1 MRGYSLVELLA
12 ALSVM
17 VTVMVV
23 SVPIV
28 ERSRQEGRVR
38 GAAFHLSSQ
47 CARLRM
53 TAVQRNANAALRFVE
68 SGGRYTVQPFV
79 DGDWD
84 GVRSADIVTGR
95 DPAVGPAVAVQA
107 LFPGAQF
114 GFVPGCPL
122 VDGSAVPVDANPI
135 RIGNA
140 RMLVF
145 TPDGAS
151 SGGTLYLR
159 GPAVYTSA
167 YAVVMLAASGR
178 TRLLRCSPASG
189 TWHVAGR

>member
-1 MRGYSLVELLA
+1 MRGYTLVETLA
-12 ALSVM
+12 VM
-17 VTVMVV
+17 AVMLTVMAV

-38 GAAFHLSSQ
+38 GAAFHLSTR
-47 CARLRM
+47 CAWLRM
-53 TAVQRNANAALRFVE
+53 SAVQRNANTAMRFVE
-68 SGGRYTVQPFV
+68 SSGRLSIQPFL

-84 GVRSADIVTGR
+84 GVRSADISAGR
-95 DPAVGPAVAVQA
+95 DTPLAPAVPIDA

-122 VDGSAVPVDANPI
+122 VDGSSVPDGAHPV
-135 RIGNA
+135 RIGSA

-159 GPAVYTSA
+159 GPASHSTA
-167 YAVVMLAASGR
+167 YAVVILAATGR
-178 TRLLRCSPASG
+178 TRLLRCTPASG
-189 TWHVAGR
+189 VWDVAGR

>member
-17 VTVMVV
+17 VTVMAV

-47 CARLRM
+47 CAWLRM
-53 TAVQRNANAALRFVE
+53 SAVQRNANVALRFVQ
-68 SGGRYTVQPFV
+68 SGGRYTAQPFR
-79 DGDWD
+79 DGNRD
-84 GVRSADIVTGR
+84 GVRSADIAAGR
-95 DPAVGPAVAVQA
+95 DEALGPAMAIEA

-122 VDGSAVPVDANPI
+122 VDGSAVPVDASPL
-135 RIGNA
+135 RIGSA

-151 SGGTLYLR
+151 SGGTIYLR
-159 GPAVYTSA
+159 GPAVSTSA
-167 YAVVMLAASGR
+167 YAVVMLAATGR
-178 TRLLRCSPASG
+178 TRLLRCAPTSG